1 MDMSVFNKNRA
12 AFPPEELLRYRG
24 KDIAWSPDGTRVIA
38 SDTGF
43 LKVYEKVKALG
54 YDTSEVVF
62 STVPDVDIILGGGAM
77 GE

>member
-1 MDMSVFNKNRA
+1 MDMYVFNKNRT
-12 AFPPEELLRYRG
+12 AFPPEELLQYRG
-24 KDIAWSPDGTRVIA
+24 MDIAWSPDGTRVIA
-38 SDTGF
+38 SDIGF

-62 STVPDVDIILGGGAM
+62 STVPDIDIVLGGGAM